1 MVSFFVRLKFNSED
15 RADMAEVARLLASES
30 RREPGCVSFIP
41 HQAQDDPDTLVI
53 YEQYRDENAVNAH
66 RESPHF
72 KKYVVGELYQRMK
85 DRSRENLIALA

>member
-53 YEQYRDENAVNAH
+53 YEQYLDENAVNAH

>member
-1 MVSFFVRLKFNSED
+1 MVSFFIRLKFNSED
-15 RADMAEVARLLASES
+15 RADMAEVARLLANES

-85 DRSRENLIALA
+85 DRSRENLIALV

>member
-1 MVSFFVRLKFNSED
+1 MVSFFIRLKFNSED

-53 YEQYRDENAVNAH
+53 YEQYRDEDAMNAH